1 MGKPVS
7 RTSSRSSWLALRP
20 GVDDAAAGVEHR
32 LPGLAHQLDG
42 LGDGL
47 GIALDARLVGL
58 VPDVLGAGVGAG
70 GELHVLGN
78 VDHDGAGAAGA
89 GDVERLVQDAREIV
103 DVLHQPV
110 VLGAGAR
117 DADRVAL
124 LEGVVADQV
133 RGHLAGDAHDGN
145 GIHQRVGEAGDGVG
159 GAGPGGDQHHAD
171 LAGRARVAFRGVHR
185 AALLAHQHVLDLL
198 LLEQLVVDRQ
208 HGAAGIA
215 EDVLDTLVGQRPD
228 HHLGARHLQ
237 MPLQYSMARAGA
249 APLAGSGSTP

>member
-1 MGKPVS
+1 M
-7 RTSSRSSWLALRP
+7 
-20 GVDDAAAGVEHR
+20 
-32 LPGLAHQLDG
+32 AHQLDG
-42 LGDGL
+42 VRDGL
-47 GIALDARLVGL
+47 GVALDARLIGL
-58 VPDVLGAGVGAG
+58 VADVLGAGVGAG

-78 VDHDGAGAAGA
+78 VDHDRAGAAGA

-110 VLGAGAR
+110 VLGAGPR

-133 RGHLAGDAHDGN
+133 RRHLAGDAHDGDR
-145 GIHQRVGEAGDGVG
+145 IHQRVGEAGDGIG
-159 GAGPGGDQHHAD
+159 RAGPGGDQHDAD
-171 LAGRARVAFRGVHR
+171 LAGRARVALGRMHR

-215 EDVLDTLVGQRPD
+215 EQVLDPLVGQRPD
-228 HHLGARHLQ
+228 DHLGARHLQ
-237 MPLQYSMARAGA
+237 CHGNTLRLRRSTGSAGPYPA
-249 APLAGSGSTP
+249 EDGRSTAKNQ